1 MSDVMKQQ
9 PNKGHFR
16 LTYKTEDG
24 YSVLAQLD
32 GVRKGSMF
40 KVNIEATIESFGE
53 LKGYR
58 SDFVKKLGCALSTV
72 SDAMKGLLA
81 DGKIIIEHN
90 ADGSTTWRSVR
101 AMEKQEARLKAIIE
115 GKELQEDPP
124 EFYYRVENFFLT
136 HVFEF
141 TYIEKKDENGKVIRP
156 AYTVRRKLTPVEVL
170 VLSVFYTHALN
181 KKYPL
186 FWTSAK
192 DLADMLKL
200 NKRTVERALR
210 NLRAAQLIF
219 RPVRGNSRSRHS
231 KYVANMMLIRPLCDE
246 YTPKQA
252 KKSTK
257 EAPSKM
263 TPKRMSRKA
272 KLELQEANA
281 ARERFYGRRK
291 QEAESLAER
300 NKKYVASKA
309 PRFKVVEKALIEVEQ
324 ELLNAVIHNPF
335 AIPTLEVKK
344 RNLRA
349 ERAEIL
355 RRLGMKDWGL
365 VPQYRCKLCSDSGYL
380 PSGKPCNCYHEY
392 LLELQAKKDVG
403 ELDRN

>member
-72 SDAMKGLLA
+72 SDAMKDLLV
-81 DGKIIIEHN
+81 DGKIIIERN

-101 AMEKQEARLKAIIE
+101 AMEKQEARLKAMYD
-115 GKELQEDPP
+115 GKKQEDSP
-124 EFYYRVENFFLT
+124 EFYYLVENFFLT

-141 TYIEKKDENGKVIRP
+141 TYLEEKDENGDVVKP
-156 AYTVRRKLTPVEVL
+156 ARTVWRKLTPVEVL

-181 KKYPL
+181 KSRSW
-186 FWTSAK
+186 FWTSSK
-192 DLADMLKL
+192 KLANMLNL
-200 NKRTVERALR
+200 NPRTVERALR
-210 NLRAAQLIF
+210 NLRAAQLVF
-219 RPVRGNSRSRHS
+219 RPVRGNSKIRHS
-231 KYVANMMLIRPLCDE
+231 KYVANMVMIRTLCNE
-246 YTPKQA
+246 YEPKKA
-252 KKSTK
+252 KKSAQ
-257 EAPSKM
+257 EATSE
-263 TPKRMSRKA
+263 TAPKRMSRKA

-281 ARERFYGRRK
+281 ARERFYARRK
-291 QEAESLAER
+291 QEAERLAER
-300 NKKYVASKA
+300 NKKYVAEKA
-309 PRFKVVEKALIEVEQ
+309 PRFNVVKK
-324 ELLNAVIHNPF
+324 ELLELEKELALAELHNPIMLP
-335 AIPTLEVKK
+335 ALQV
-344 RNLRA
+344 RQRSLQA

-355 RRLGMKDWGL
+355 RRLGVKDWWL
-365 VPQYRCKLCSDSGYL
+365 VPQYRCKLCSDSGYM

-392 LLELQAKKDVG
+392 LLEQQAKKDVG